1 MGRGSGKRKKPTG
14 QGLSASERSVE
25 TTSGPL
31 CFSFRFM
38 LTGSVLYNSRGGTYD
53 DDGVTSGGEEEY
65 GHRRGP
71 SGGTTR
77 RKTSKDKIEIRLK
90 KEPVRLD
97 P

>member
-1 MGRGSGKRKKPTG
+1 
-14 QGLSASERSVE
+14 
-25 TTSGPL
+25 
-31 CFSFRFM
+31 M
-38 LTGSVLYNSRGGTYD
+38 LTACFLFLTTIYGRGGTYD

-90 KEPVRLD
+90 KEPVRHD